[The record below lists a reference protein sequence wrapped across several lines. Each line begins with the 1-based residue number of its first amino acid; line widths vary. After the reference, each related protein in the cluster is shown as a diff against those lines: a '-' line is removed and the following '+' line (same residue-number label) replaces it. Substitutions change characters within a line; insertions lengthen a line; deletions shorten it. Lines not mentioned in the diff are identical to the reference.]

1 MGNRITGS
9 VIIVDSAMG
18 NASILG
24 PSTGNTVNRIYSI
37 NAISFWSTGT
47 LGSLVLTQDN
57 TQNMVVRFN
66 FITTAVAGT
75 ANNQIFDVTPNPQ
88 IITFGKPQ
96 QFENLKVPTCTAGT
110 AFIYLS

>member
-1 MGNRITGS
+1 MGNRIVGNT
-9 VIIVDSAMG
+9 IIVDSAML
-18 NASILG
+18 NAPLLG
-24 PSTGNTVNRIYSI
+24 PESGNTINRIFNV

-47 LGSLVLTQDN
+47 LGALVITQEN

-88 IITFGKPQ
+88 IITFGTPQ
-96 QFENLKVPTCTAGT
+96 RFENLKVPTCTAG
-110 AFIYLS
+110 L